1 MMYPLHIYK
10 LPRWPPFSPVT
21 FGPYPLLFLRVHQAC
36 SSHLSPLTFGD
47 QQQYLSYHTITSSV
61 LAHQVS
67 PLFPISLTPLYLSPP
82 LQLNCHA
89 LSPSPPS
96 VDSTSNLIDFDL
108 IWVTKSITLL
118 SPLPLTYELTWCR
131 SSDYYSTNCGA

>member
-36 SSHLSPLTFGD
+36 YSHISP
-47 QQQYLSYHTITSSV
+47 
-61 LAHQVS
+61 
-67 PLFPISLTPLYLSPP
+67 LTPLYLSPP

-131 SSDYYSTNCGA
+131 SS